1 MVVLAD
7 LGSDGGP
14 SRPRVRWSDV
24 PDAAVCSLTPASPPR
39 CSSTHSDSAIKA
51 LLDFSTSFRASGS
64 FVGPRVR
71 LRALQPRDKR
81 SKCPAR
87 APGQQGPHSHLP
99 APHCV
104 LFISSHLLFM
114 GDFLEMA
121 DACRIAHGW
130 LRPVYVRR
138 ANQSCRLVVFQTVP
152 EAPICHRGGPAFERP
167 EYVSGRGER
176 AADS

>member
-1 MVVLAD
+1 MVRC
-7 LGSDGGP
+7 
-14 SRPRVRWSDV
+14 SRCCGMQ
-24 PDAAVCSLTPASPPR
+24 PDSLQPPPR

-152 EAPICHRGGPAFERP
+152 ERP
-167 EYVSGRGER
+167 YATGEDRPLSGRSASLVGRRELET
-176 AADS
+176 ADK